1 MELLRGFEDLIYKIF
16 VFCVGACV
24 GSFLN
29 VCILRLPKG
38 KSIVSPASMCACG
51 KAIKWYDN
59 IPILSWFILRGKS
72 RCCKT
77 KFSFR
82 YVFVEV
88 ICAVLFLSAWI
99 MLGRVEAIV
108 AMFFVSL
115 MILVTFIDI
124 DTLELPDWLTV
135 GGAFAGLVLSTIFPQ
150 IHNAYLSDYPY
161 LISAIRGLLFSS
173 IGLMIGVG
181 LLYFLRLTAE
191 IAFNKEA
198 MGEGDV
204 VLMACIGAFCGWQ
217 GALFSIF
224 IGSLIGAVIM
234 LPLYPIMKKKGED
247 LMIPYGPW
255 LALGAIVFMLFCRE
269 ITEEYFST
277 ILYMLTLTQN

>member
-1 MELLRGFEDLIYKIF
+1 MECVKGFEDLIYKIF

-38 KSIVSPASMCACG
+38 KSIIKPASMCSCG
-51 KAIKWYDN
+51 QTIKWYDN

-82 YVFVEV
+82 YAFIE
-88 ICAVLFLSAWI
+88 ILCACLFLSAWI
-99 MLGRVEAIV
+99 MLERTEAII

-115 MILVTFIDI
+115 MILVSFIDI

-135 GGAFAGLVLSTIFPQ
+135 GGAFAGLILSTIFPQ
-150 IHNAYLSDYPY
+150 LHNAIIEDYTFALS
-161 LISAIRGLLFSS
+161 AFRGLLFSV
-173 IGLMIGVG
+173 IGLTIGVG
-181 LLYFLRLTAE
+181 VLYFLRLCAE
-191 IAFNKEA
+191 IVFRKEA

-224 IGSLIGAVIM
+224 IGSLIGAIIM
-234 LPLYPIMKKKGED
+234 VPLYPILKKKGED

-255 LALGAIVFMLFCRE
+255 LAAGAVVFMIFCRE

-277 ILYMLTLTQN
+277 ILYILTITQK